1 MTEVFSTRLKSILDK
16 RGVTQRQLAQQI
28 GVTEVTV
35 SRWANCERT
44 PDADNVREICT
55 ALDVSADFLLGLCDE
70 EKNDI
75 DGLKADLFRQ
85 IRQILYS
92 GD

>member
-35 SRWANCERT
+35 SRWANCVRT
-44 PDADNVREICT
+44 PDADNVREICK

-70 EKNDI
+70 EQNDI

-92 GD
+92 VG

>member
-16 RGVTQRQLAQQI
+16 HGVTQRQLAQQI

-35 SRWANCERT
+35 SRWANCIRT
-44 PDADNVREICT
+44 PDADNVREICK
-55 ALDVSADFLLGLCDE
+55 ALNVSADFLLGLCDE
-70 EKNDI
+70 EQNDI

-85 IRQILYS
+85 IREILYN